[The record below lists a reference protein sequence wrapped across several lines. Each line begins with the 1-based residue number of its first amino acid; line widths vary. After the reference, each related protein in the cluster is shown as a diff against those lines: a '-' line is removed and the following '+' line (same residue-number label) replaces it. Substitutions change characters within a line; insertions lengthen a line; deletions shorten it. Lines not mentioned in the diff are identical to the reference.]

1 MRSEKLDGFKNWKTW
16 DVVRKIDH
24 VSDVNAYARNGRLC
38 ADVNTI
44 KVKEEIKGCKRGE
57 MRKLDR

>member
-16 DVVRKIDH
+16 DVVRKI
-24 VSDVNAYARNGRLC
+24 
-38 ADVNTI
+38 DVNTI